1 MALFWGLEE
10 WVGVEKPY
18 ESDRSF
24 RMNIPVKAERPMRKK
39 SIVASKEFIKESL
52 RNKSGKW

>member
-1 MALFWGLEE
+1 MALFWGLGE

-24 RMNIPVKAERPMRKK
+24 RMNIPSRGNSNSK
-39 SIVASKEFIKESL
+39 SREAYEEEIHCSIK
-52 RNKSGKW
+52 RVYKGKP